1 MDVKAEPGVKSVRV
15 KMRCCMVATSTPLKE
30 ELLSSDL
37 DSVDQANPGNETE
50 R

>member
-1 MDVKAEPGVKSVRV
+1 M
-15 KMRCCMVATSTPLKE
+15 ATSTPLEE

-37 DSVDQANPGNETE
+37 DSADQANTGNETE